1 MSSAAEWLGS
11 EVQPTSAAKWLGSDD
26 IREPLQ
32 SPPGLGGDIIAP
44 PGLGVIGDAAANEK
58 NAQWSPWSS
67 FGAAPL
73 GLLGQGMEMP
83 GLLPEPMMQV
93 TSSPGED
100 WKTLFSYAG
109 HDLQDSWQCEEPA
122 VVHLSDDSTEE
133 GLNTSGSDDDP
144 AYVSPSLGPQPDHE
158 GEMLTENEILT
169 AENVRLA
176 MENEML
182 KMRSASWASAVNS
195 GDSNS
200 AGYWAGESSPGS
212 MDMTWAGMNQFFP
225 TPWPMMPMAD
235 RDMSMWQWGAAG
247 MSPGQHQH
255 NSRART
261 DSDVGSHKA
270 RERRRL
276 GSDQD
281 MGRSS
286 RALSDVNDLHAVGEE
301 FTGPYLTVMLRNLP
315 NNYTRSMLLKLI
327 DSEGFDGMYDFIYL
341 PMDFKSQASLGY
353 AFVNLTDSDQA
364 ARFFEAFVGFHDW
377 VVPSQKVCSVNW
389 SAPYQGREAHI
400 ERYRNSPVMH
410 EDVPD
415 DYKPMVF
422 RDGERI
428 KFPPPTKKL
437 KVPRMRVANEKT
449 LLSEGGMVE
458 DP

>member
-1 MSSAAEWLGS
+1 MTSAAEWLGS
-11 EVQPTSAAKWLGSDD
+11 KDQTAAEWLGSED

-44 PGLGVIGDAAANEK
+44 PGLGARGDAAGTPP
-58 NAQWSPWSS
+58 WSPWFS
-67 FGAAPL
+67 FGAAPG
-73 GLLGQGMEMP
+73 GLLGQGMDGK
-83 GLLPEPMMQV
+83 GLLPEPMMQA

-109 HDLQDSWQCEEPA
+109 HDMQDSWQCEEPA

-133 GLNTSGSDDDP
+133 GRNTSGSDDDP
-144 AYVSPSLGPQPDHE
+144 AYVTSGPQPSQLAGE
-158 GEMLTENEILT
+158 GEMLTEYEILT

-182 KMRSASWASAVNS
+182 KMKSASWAHS
-195 GDSNS
+195 GDATS
-200 AGYWAGESSPGS
+200 AGYWSGESSQGS
-212 MDMTWAGMNQFFP
+212 MDMTWAGMNQFYQ

-247 MSPGQHQH
+247 MSPGQHHH

-261 DSDVGSHKA
+261 DSDVGPHKA
-270 RERRRL
+270 RTERRRF

-286 RALSDVNDLHAVGEE
+286 RALSDVNDLHAVKEE

-389 SAPYQGREAHI
+389 SAPYQGRDAHI

-437 KVPRMRVANEKT
+437 KVPRMRVAHEKT